1 MQTLEAAAISE
12 KPFCNAQN
20 AKSIDIGLH
29 SQDFH
34 YLYLKILLFRKSPPR
49 RSQCITSSKELLSLL
64 LHLSPES
71 DEPYHPFLWQF
82 LYSPFTA
89 FLLLFRDILLN
100 PGRESRDNQEA
111 LAAMEN
117 LPEFLE
123 KMVSRNP
130 LATRLREVS
139 RVLIGHAK
147 SVLTPSGQSRA
158 GSDGPVAESTFISSE
173 TANSFDM
180 DLLCNQTADAARN
193 PFCDLKTDDIFES
206 LTQDFEG
213 NGLFDWTTWLGE
225 T

>member
-12 KPFCNAQN
+12 KPFCDAQI
-20 AKSIDIGLH
+20 AKSIDIGLRC
-29 SQDFH
+29 QDFH

-49 RSQCITSSKELLSLL
+49 RFECIASSKELLSLL

-89 FLLLFRDILLN
+89 FLLLFREILLN

-111 LAAMEN
+111 LDAMEN
-117 LPEFLE
+117 LPKFLE
-123 KMVSRNP
+123 KIAPQNP

-139 RVLIGHAK
+139 RVLISHAQ
-147 SVLTPSGQSRA
+147 SVLTQSEQPRA
-158 GSDGPVAESTFISSE
+158 GSDGPVTESTFTSNE

-180 DLLCNQTADAARN
+180 DLLGNQSADMARN
-193 PFCDLKTDDIFES
+193 PFSDLMTDDIFES

-213 NGLFDWTTWLGE
+213 NGLFDWMTWLGE
-225 T
+225 M